1 MDRELVHSLLY
12 LSPNLEKSLPEN
24 KSELERGLSLF
35 ERLIPSLNQVL
46 SPLLKSHSQSASPSV
61 AEPTAAPAAIKSF
74 EPAVTPASSKLSLP
88 VREPTIVGT
97 QGHAA
102 QNPHKTSAYAGG
114 NIPFKRSFL
123 NRSRIIKGS

>member
-12 LSPNLEKSLPEN
+12 LSPTLEKSHPDHR
-24 KSELERGLSLF
+24 SELERELSLF
-35 ERLIPSLNQVL
+35 ERLIPSLTQVL
-46 SPLLKSHSQSASPSV
+46 SPLFKKSSPAHTV
-61 AEPTAAPAAIKSF
+61 EAAQPIATATATRTFEPTINA
-74 EPAVTPASSKLSLP
+74 P

-114 NIPFKRSFL
+114 SIPFKRSFL